1 MPDHAAHAQHWVAS
15 AGADPVSFFMPHGHC
30 YLWQPGLLLLQVSTN
45 ALIGGAY
52 VAIAATLAYM
62 VYRIGD
68 LPFRAMYIAFG
79 LFIVSCGVTHF
90 MDVWVI
96 WHPDYWFDGGVRA
109 VTAVASIGTAITL
122 PPLVP
127 KALAIARGAQAAH
140 QRGVALEHMVSEL
153 GTMYERSREL
163 EQLKTNFFANVSHEL
178 RTPLALVLG
187 PVERLLNDEHLSPAQ
202 RSDLEVVQKNARLL
216 LRHVNDLLDVARIE
230 AGKSRVEYAPTDLA
244 ELTRRVAGLFESA
257 AAERSIAFEVAAP
270 GELQAEADTE
280 KIERVLIN
288 LLSNA
293 FKFTPKGGKVRV
305 SLAARE
311 GEATIEVADSGPG
324 IPAADRE
331 VVFERFRQ
339 LDGSSTRL
347 HGGTG
352 LGLTISKD
360 FVEEHAGRLWAADAP
375 EGGALL
381 VVELPLRA
389 PSGVEVAATPPE
401 PAADGVEAAAAELA
415 ASAGSDRPSLPETE
429 PPPAGERPLVLV
441 VEDNPDMNR
450 FVCRTLEPAHRC
462 LSAFDGQEGL
472 ELALKVEPDLILT
485 DVMMPRMS
493 GDQLVH
499 ELRRRQRFD
508 PVPIVLLT
516 AKASDELRVRLLE
529 RGAQD
534 YVMKPFSPQ
543 ELLVRVRNLVASK
556 RARDILQQELEHQV
570 RDLETLAHEV
580 SHRKRAL
587 ELALDTARVARD
599 EAERANQLKSN
610 FLRLLSHE
618 LRTPL
623 TVVQLQIALLVEQ
636 LGPELT
642 EVHRKLLDR
651 MESSNKRLIHLIEAL
666 LEQARISGGSVA
678 VEPEPVDLGA
688 LGREVVEQSAPDAER
703 KGLRV
708 ELRVADVPLLSSDRR
723 LLRLVL
729 TNLVGNAIKFTQ
741 QGWVRVEIDHAGGCF
756 RLAVRDT
763 GPGIAPE
770 HRAEIFEPFHHLE
783 PLQHKHTP
791 GIGLGLALVRELVS
805 GLGGEVEL
813 ESELDRGTTFTV
825 VLPATGL
832 REAC

>member
-1 MPDHAAHAQHWVAS
+1 VPDHAAHAQHWVAS

-45 ALIGGAY
+45 ALIGVAY

-202 RSDLEVVQKNARLL
+202 RFDLEVVQKNARLL

-244 ELTRRVAGLFESA
+244 G
-257 AAERSIAFEVAAP
+257 
-270 GELQAEADTE
+270 
-280 KIERVLIN
+280 
-288 LLSNA
+288 
-293 FKFTPKGGKVRV
+293 
-305 SLAARE
+305 
-311 GEATIEVADSGPG
+311 
-324 IPAADRE
+324 
-331 VVFERFRQ
+331 
-339 LDGSSTRL
+339 
-347 HGGTG
+347 
-352 LGLTISKD
+352 
-360 FVEEHAGRLWAADAP
+360 
-375 EGGALL
+375 
-381 VVELPLRA
+381 
-389 PSGVEVAATPPE
+389 
-401 PAADGVEAAAAELA
+401 
-415 ASAGSDRPSLPETE
+415 
-429 PPPAGERPLVLV
+429 
-441 VEDNPDMNR
+441 
-450 FVCRTLEPAHRC
+450 
-462 LSAFDGQEGL
+462 
-472 ELALKVEPDLILT
+472 
-485 DVMMPRMS
+485 
-493 GDQLVH
+493 
-499 ELRRRQRFD
+499 
-508 PVPIVLLT
+508 
-516 AKASDELRVRLLE
+516 
-529 RGAQD
+529 
-534 YVMKPFSPQ
+534 
-543 ELLVRVRNLVASK
+543 
-556 RARDILQQELEHQV
+556 
-570 RDLETLAHEV
+570 
-580 SHRKRAL
+580 
-587 ELALDTARVARD
+587 
-599 EAERANQLKSN
+599 
-610 FLRLLSHE
+610 
-618 LRTPL
+618 
-623 TVVQLQIALLVEQ
+623 
-636 LGPELT
+636 
-642 EVHRKLLDR
+642 
-651 MESSNKRLIHLIEAL
+651 
-666 LEQARISGGSVA
+666 
-678 VEPEPVDLGA
+678 
-688 LGREVVEQSAPDAER
+688 
-703 KGLRV
+703 
-708 ELRVADVPLLSSDRR
+708 
-723 LLRLVL
+723 
-729 TNLVGNAIKFTQ
+729 KFTQ